1 MTSFARFGPRLRLI
15 LLVAMTFAALLL
27 APYLG
32 GESVDPL
39 GGARDL
45 IAGRDSQAGR
55 ILTLETAER
64 RVIVGA
70 PDPR

>member
-32 GESVDPL
+32 S
-39 GGARDL
+39 
-45 IAGRDSQAGR
+45 
-55 ILTLETAER
+55 
-64 RVIVGA
+64 
-70 PDPR
+70 